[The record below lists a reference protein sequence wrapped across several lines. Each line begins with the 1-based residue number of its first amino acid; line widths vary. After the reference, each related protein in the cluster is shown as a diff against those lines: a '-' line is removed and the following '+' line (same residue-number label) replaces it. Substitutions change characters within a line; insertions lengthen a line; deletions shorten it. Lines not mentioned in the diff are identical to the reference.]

1 MDKVSII
8 IPIYNVDKYLN
19 QCINSVI
26 NQTYKNLE
34 ILLIDDGST
43 DKSGSICDA
52 YAEKDSR
59 IKVFHQVNA
68 GAANAK
74 NKGLDLATGDYI
86 AFIDSDD
93 IAEECWIDTMVT
105 ILNNYSADMCECRF
119 DKYYIDRYE
128 KLDENLK
135 DINVFSSE
143 EYLNQYLDDWT
154 CSLFWTK
161 LFKRE
166 LTENIRFRKERRC
179 IDDEFYTYKVI
190 SNAKKIVKINNIL
203 YHYRQRK
210 SSAVQS
216 RKNQLQITKDAIE
229 LRIERYNWI
238 KKKYPQIRKKY
249 LDSDMNFLLFFSHNS
264 LFDLES
270 NKIFHNASKFYLKE
284 TLKLGVNINL
294 LRISFKLL
302 MCKPIMNNN
311 SKTTTVLETTED
323 CFE

>member
-1 MDKVSII
+1 M
-8 IPIYNVDKYLN
+8 
-19 QCINSVI
+19 
-26 NQTYKNLE
+26 
-34 ILLIDDGST
+34 
-43 DKSGSICDA
+43 
-52 YAEKDSR
+52 
-59 IKVFHQVNA
+59 
-68 GAANAK
+68 
-74 NKGLDLATGDYI
+74 
-86 AFIDSDD
+86 
-93 IAEECWIDTMVT
+93 
-105 ILNNYSADMCECRF
+105 
-119 DKYYIDRYE
+119 
-128 KLDENLK
+128 
-135 DINVFSSE
+135 
-143 EYLNQYLDDWT
+143 
-154 CSLFWTK
+154 
-161 LFKRE
+161 
-166 LTENIRFRKERRC
+166 
-179 IDDEFYTYKVI
+179 
-190 SNAKKIVKINNIL
+190 

-302 MCKPIMNNN
+302 MRKPIINNN